1 MDVERTQAWVDKMDG
16 KSESGIK
23 FHARDHPMDPDFTPA
38 RMCQAE
44 DPDWRISR
52 QLLEAVALHLETR
65 EYDDVAYHMG
75 SLRTIPV
82 SEVSAINFTGWRS
95 YVSSSDAG
103 GQKYRVAERV
113 TGGTRRRKW
122 RDRSWVTV
130 SSLANGVSSLQRCIS
145 DNTASVTQYTQD
157 VDANG
162 HRRNRDADFV
172 PMQQWGQ
179 IHQFL
184 EFEYDGTACRVAVIQ
199 PYNVESWVRG
209 ITEPPLRIVKKDGNR
224 LQVVGVEYLDAVLG
238 RVQRQVKDKGKHVVD
253 IVFDSSMGSLRG

>member
-1 MDVERTQAWVDKMDG
+1 MDG
-16 KSESGIK
+16 KSKSVIK
-23 FHARDHPMDPDFTPA
+23 FHARDHPMDPDFRSA

-44 DPDWRISR
+44 DPGWRISR

-75 SLRTIPV
+75 ALRTIPV
-82 SEVSAINFTGWRS
+82 SEVSAMNFIGWRS

-103 GQKYRVAERV
+103 EQKYRVAERD
-113 TGGTRRRKW
+113 TDGTKRRKW

-130 SSLANGVSSLQRCIS
+130 SCLTIAVSSRRSCRS
-145 DNTASVTQYTQD
+145 DNTPSVTQYTQD

-184 EFEYDGTACRVAVIQ
+184 EFQYDEAACLVAVIQ
-199 PYNVESWVRG
+199 PYKVKSWVRN

-224 LQVVGVEYLDAVLG
+224 FQVVGVEYLDAVLG
-238 RVQRQVKDKGKHVVD
+238 RVRREVKGNGKYVVD
-253 IVFDSSMGSLRG
+253 IVFDSSMGRLRG